1 MKTKPGYRERTTS
14 DVQNELES
22 IESADIKHALRAVG
36 ISTRFTMI

>member
-1 MKTKPGYRERTTS
+1 MKTKPGYRERTS